1 MDDIIANTPAP
12 VPRPK
17 YEPVDVNGH
26 INFVYFDLET
36 TSFRKDCDILQLAAV
51 RRNQD
56 IDTYMVSDQYISD
69 DVTRITHLSM
79 NNGDLYYDDVCLSTV
94 SVTDALSS
102 LISLCQEIGGVILVA
117 HNCKVFDAYRL
128 VRHVRQAG
136 LLDVFMNSVV
146 GFSDTLPLF
155 KDVPDLP
162 NAKMATIANHFLGI
176 EDYQGHNA
184 LDDATTLED
193 SVAAANF
200 SIADLINES
209 FTVDAVLEALR
220 RDDAKNELMPTLLPL
235 WDQNACSVAMIA
247 KIASSG
253 LNMEYLMDVFQ
264 LGGRRGI
271 AMLFS
276 EKDANG
282 FIRVTKYARTISY
295 ISGYLS
301 ELLD

>member
-1 MDDIIANTPAP
+1 MDDVVAITPAP

-17 YEPVDVNGH
+17 YEPADVTGH

-51 RRNQD
+51 RRQKY
-56 IDTYMVSDQYISD
+56 IDAYMVSDQYISH

-79 NNGDLYYDDVCLSTV
+79 YHGDLYYDDVCLSTV
-94 SVTDALSS
+94 SVTDAVVS
-102 LISLCQEIGGVILVA
+102 LVSLCQKIGGVILVA

-136 LLDVFMNSVV
+136 LLDVFMGSIV

-155 KDVPDLP
+155 RDVPELP
-162 NAKMATIANHFLGI
+162 NAKMATIANHFLGMH
-176 EDYQGHNA
+176 DYEGHNA
-184 LDDATTLED
+184 LDDATVLED

-200 SIADLINES
+200 SFADLIEES

-220 RDDAKNELMPTLLPL
+220 RDDAKNEHMHTLQPL
-235 WDQNACSVAMIA
+235 CDQNVCSVAMST

-253 LNMEYLMDVFQ
+253 LNMDHLIDVFTQ
-264 LGGRRGI
+264 GGRRAI

-282 FIRVTKYARTISY
+282 FIRVTKYAKTVSDICAH
-295 ISGYLS
+295 LS
-301 ELLD
+301 TFLD

>member
-56 IDTYMVSDQYISD
+56 MDAYMVSDQYISQ

-79 NNGDLYYDDVCLSTV
+79 NNGDLFYDDVCLSTV
-94 SVTDALSS
+94 SVTDALLS

-128 VRHVRQAG
+128 VRHMRQAG
-136 LLDVFMNSVV
+136 LLDVFMSYVV

-155 KDVPDLP
+155 KDVPELP

-200 SIADLINES
+200 SFADLIEES

-220 RDDAKNELMPTLLPL
+220 RDDAKNDHLYTLQPL
-235 WDQNACSVAMIA
+235 SDQNVCSVAMIA
-247 KIASSG
+247 KTASSG
-253 LNMEYLMDVFQ
+253 LNMDLLIDVFDQ
-264 LGGRRGI
+264 GGRRAI
-271 AMLFS
+271 AMLLS

-282 FIRVTKYARTISY
+282 FIRVTKHAGTVSSICA
-295 ISGYLS
+295 YLS
-301 ELLD
+301 TLID